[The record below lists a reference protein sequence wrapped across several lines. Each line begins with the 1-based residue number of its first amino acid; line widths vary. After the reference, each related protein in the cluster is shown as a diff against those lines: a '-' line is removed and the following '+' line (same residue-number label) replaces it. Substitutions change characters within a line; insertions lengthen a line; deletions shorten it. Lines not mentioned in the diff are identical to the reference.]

1 MLTRYS
7 CKDMGL
13 NCPFVVKAETPQ
25 EVARMAMEHV
35 LEKHRI
41 DFNNI
46 HSPEELEQ
54 MEQALT
60 RSTRVVVE

>member
-1 MLTRYS
+1 
-7 CKDMGL
+7 MGL
-13 NCPFVVKAETPQ
+13 NCPFVAKAETPQ
-25 EVARMAMEHV
+25 EVAKAAMEHV

-46 HSPEELEQ
+46 QSPEELEQ
-54 MEQALT
+54 MEQALM